1 MSEINLKL
9 TQDIIKAS
17 TKSSDLQFQRSLT
30 SGVRIILSTLKLAL
44 YDIVSMVNHWTIRN
58 KERENK

>member
-17 TKSSDLQFQRSLT
+17 TKSSDLQSNLT

-44 YDIVSMVNHWTIRN
+44 YDIVSMVSHWTIRN